1 MKKKFFILVLIFSTM
16 NLIALLTYMVNVNVK
31 YRELQ
36 NEIITNQIHYSIE
49 KINKHIANVEDVA
62 SNLQNSV
69 ESTLHDGRIDKKE
82 KEFIINDLK
91 TSVNTL
97 PCFASAGIF
106 FEPDTVVKRN
116 RNVIY
121 FAFKDS
127 NNSIKFAD
135 ENQAKLQNYDYL
147 NAGWY
152 KYSINQFKQQN
163 KDKVWLNAYYC
174 ILCSNAKPIIT
185 FAKPIKNH
193 QNDII
198 GVVEIDW
205 LIENLEE
212 GLEKLKPTKNSKI
225 IFGSKDLNY
234 VVINDNNLKP
244 DEKIKKWTDY
254 NPIFKKMPVKG
265 EILFEKINREQNE
278 YIKFSTMLDNG
289 IVLMVS
295 VPSDEIYASID
306 LPNKL
311 ICIFIILFVV
321 ISLTATLYIV
331 SKSLIKPLELLN
343 KNAKLIGNGD
353 LDKKIEI
360 KNKDEIGELANSFN
374 LMTHNLK
381 TYIEKNNAKNIFVAN
396 MSHEIRTPLNG
407 ILGFLHL
414 LGTTELN
421 EEQKNYLKEIKNS
434 SEILLLTLN
443 DILDFSKA
451 EANKIILEQVNF
463 NLKDLIKNL
472 SIYAK
477 SNKNNDVE
485 IISEFDETI
494 PEIIIGDNIRLHQV
508 LLNLLNNA
516 NKFTEKGHIKISA
529 EVVEK
534 DNYDVKILFKVSDTG
549 IGIPEEK
556 RQKVFEEFIQA
567 DISTTRKY
575 GGTGLGLAICNKIIS
590 LMGGELKLESEVGKG
605 STFYFTLPFKIADN
619 IEQNDSEKVLEEIIV
634 KSAKIL
640 VAEDNIT
647 NQKLVKNLLNKLGLD
662 CDIASDGQE
671 ALDLFIKNKYNL
683 ILLDCQMPVIDGY
696 ETAFAIRKY
705 EKKFNLEPISILA
718 LTASAF
724 ESDKEKCL
732 SFGMNDIITKPI
744 KMDDFVHK
752 LNKYVKTT
760 ENTVTDVKENKT
772 SEKEI
777 LDKEKIVNAAA
788 IEMGLDKEDVEDLI
802 DTFFNDFIKQKD
814 MLKSAF
820 AKQDYVQVNE
830 IAHSIAGASANLRIN
845 EISVPARDLNVLLK
859 DKDSYTETE
868 LVKAKEIIDKL
879 LSIIITT
886 C

>member
-62 SNLQNSV
+62 SNLQNAV
-69 ESTLHDGRIDKKE
+69 ESTLHDGKIDKKE

-193 QNDII
+193 KNDII

-265 EILFEKINREQNE
+265 EIIFEKINREHNE

-311 ICIFIILFVV
+311 ICIFIILFVI

-353 LDKKIEI
+353 LDKNIEI

-494 PEIIIGDNIRLHQV
+494 PEILIGDNIRLHQV

-534 DNYDVKILFKVSDTG
+534 GNDDVKILFKVSDTG

-567 DISTTRKY
+567 NISTTRKY

-647 NQKLVKNLLNKLGLD
+647 NQKLVKNLLNKLGFD

-683 ILLDCQMPVIDGY
+683 ILLDCQMPVMDGY
-696 ETAFAIRKY
+696 ETALAIRKY

-772 SEKEI
+772 SEKEF

-868 LVKAKEIIDKL
+868 LVRAKEIIDKL